1 MTPLQQQSALRC
13 FGRAFLIVMLTASNV
28 RFIAAGAWGAMFLTG
43 TALSFVWWG
52 NTRAAAVGG
61 RLDRVAYA
69 LGAGCGTICGAFLAG
84 RVH

>member
-1 MTPLQQQSALRC
+1 MSAARC

-28 RFIAAGAWGAMFLTG
+28 KLIAASAWLPMFVTG

-61 RLDRVAYA
+61 RADRIAYA
-69 LGAGCGTICGAFLAG
+69 LGAGCGTICGAYLAG
-84 RVH
+84 RL